1 LAIDG
6 DPLASAYA
14 TKMERRPPPPKKPR
28 SAQPADPRR
37 SKPPA
42 KPDKVAATPVAPAS
56 PPPPQYV
63 VPASFEIDESR
74 WASRGGLK
82 LEAAV
87 LAFSLR
93 PFIENA
99 SCIDV
104 GASTGGFT
112 DVLLFNGA
120 RHVTA
125 VDVGHDQM
133 IPRLRNDA
141 RVTLLEKMHFKTAS
155 LSVAPG
161 PFNFFVVDVSFMAAR
176 TVLKPLAR
184 RLALGAHGVVL
195 VKPQFELPDSLV
207 PKGGVV
213 ESRNLRKLAFNRFKK
228 KVPMR
233 GFELLGRINS
243 PVAGAAGNI
252 EFLAHLRYTG
262 EVVGAPDGD
271 SDD

>member
-1 LAIDG
+1 
-6 DPLASAYA
+6 
-14 TKMERRPPPPKKPR
+14 MERPPQRPSR
-28 SAQPADPRR
+28 SSQPADPRR

-42 KPDKVAATPVAPAS
+42 KADKAAAKPVAPVS
-56 PPPPQYV
+56 PQPAPFV
-63 VPASFEIDESR
+63 VPASFEIDENR

-93 PFIENA
+93 SYIQDA
-99 SCIDV
+99 YCIDV

-112 DVLLFNGA
+112 DVLLHNGA

-133 IPRLRNDA
+133 IARLRNDA

-155 LSVAPG
+155 LNVAPG
-161 PFNFFVVDVSFMAAR
+161 PFGFFVVDVSFMAAR
-176 TVLKPLAR
+176 TVLRPLSK
-184 RLALGAHGVVL
+184 RLAVGAHGIVL

-207 PKGGVV
+207 PKGGVA

-262 EVVGAPDGD
+262 VMVGAAESDGD
-271 SDD
+271 GDD